1 MSAPV
6 ELVRPSKRQLLGEAE
21 IIHIWRRLPLP
32 DVVALN
38 CVLRGLE
45 RNLPPLMIEA
55 RPKLLRNPGSW
66 LLM

>member
-1 MSAPV
+1 M
-6 ELVRPSKRQLLGEAE
+6 GEAE